1 MQNTIENLIP
11 SNEIDSI
18 GYVVNQILE
27 LANQLKILSTFQ
39 SETIVRIAQIC
50 IEAIKSGHKI
60 IWCGNGGSAAQ
71 SQHLAAELV
80 GRYKIN
86 RPAMNSI
93 SLTVDTSNLTAI
105 GNDYGYDVVFS
116 RQLEGVGQK
125 NDVLIGLSTSGNS
138 QNVVLAFEQAKKM
151 GIQTIALV
159 GEKGGRM
166 RDTSDFTLC
175 VPATTSA
182 HIQEMHITV
191 GHLICDLIEKAFYER
206 KICTGE

>member
-1 MQNTIENLIP
+1 MKKYIDDQF
-11 SNEIDSI
+11 NELS
-18 GYVVNQILE
+18 E
-27 LANQLKILSTFQ
+27 QLQQLRTQ
-39 SETIVRIAQIC
+39 SEKVEEIASVC
-50 IEAIKSGHKI
+50 IAALQNGHKI

-125 NDVLIGLSTSGNS
+125 GDVLVGLSTSGNS
-138 QNVVLAFEQAKKM
+138 KNVVLAFEQAKKT
-151 GIQTIALV
+151 GITTVALV
-159 GEKGGRM
+159 GAKGGM
-166 RDTSDFTLC
+166 MKDMADYALC

-182 HIQEMHITV
+182 HIQEMHIAT
-191 GHLICDLIEKAFYER
+191 GHLICDLIERAFYA
-206 KICTGE
+206 